1 MDVVKSYANIII
13 TFIIISVIG
22 FGYYKISST
31 ISDYKD
37 QIVLEKAE
45 TKKYLD
51 KYNDSQRDI
60 AIEHANVINLNNKL
74 EIINIKSQ
82 ELENTIA
89 SKVEELTIWKNKPPE
104 IKYVEKVKNVV
115 MDKGFESKECSEG
128 LRLMKS
134 ISELK
139 YEEL

>member
-51 KYNDSQRDI
+51 KYNGSQRDI